1 MLKNNK
7 ITMLDNAMIQRR
19 IYDEDRDANRVIIVS
34 GELPEIKFPD
44 YSNFFKWVKI
54 CMVAQISILTITL
67 LTILIKK

>member
-7 ITMLDNAMIQRR
+7 ISLLDNSMIEKRV
-19 IYDEDRDANRVIIVS
+19 YDEDRDAHRVVIVS

-54 CMVAQISILTITL
+54 CMVAQIVILTTITL
-67 LTILIKK
+67 LLIRR

>member
-7 ITMLDNAMIQRR
+7 ITLLDNSMIEKRVF
-19 IYDEDRDANRVIIVS
+19 DEARDANRVIIVS

-67 LTILIKK
+67 LTILLKK

>member
-1 MLKNNK
+1 MLKNDK
-7 ITMLDNAMIQRR
+7 ISMLDNSMIQKR
-19 IYDEDRDANRVIIVS
+19 IYDEDRDAQRVVIIS

-44 YSNFFKWVKI
+44 YSQFFKWVKI

>member
-7 ITMLDNAMIQRR
+7 ITMLDNSMIEKRV
-19 IYDEDRDANRVIIVS
+19 YDEDRDAQRVVIIS

-44 YSNFFKWVKI
+44 YSKFFKWVKI
-54 CMVAQISILTITL
+54 CLVAQILILTSTL